1 MRKVIVLVMT
11 LCMILVLCACG
22 QQTAPAVESTVAA
35 ENKAA
40 NTTGAYN
47 IWVCDKS
54 AVHQYHRTLK
64 LGCEAAAKD
73 LGVSLTYDAP
83 AVSGDAAAQLDM
95 FATAVA
101 AKPDAICIGAIDQE
115 AVVATMQ
122 KAKDAGIPIFCYDNG
137 VNSDIPVTT
146 LATNDIDATR
156 TLAEKIGEGCGGE
169 GGVLVIG
176 HDQTSKNGVERTDG
190 FIDAL
195 GELYPNME
203 ILDVQYSND
212 AAVVTEIAKS
222 MITTY
227 PDAAVIYGTCDNVI
241 NGILN
246 AVSELGVE
254 GKIKVI
260 GYDSGKQQTDAV
272 RVGTIFGSITQAPY
286 SQGYDIVNYAV
297 DYLNGKDIPA
307 SINATYYFYN
317 AQNID
322 DPEIAQCLYD

>member
-1 MRKVIVLVMT
+1 MKKTLALLLA
-11 LCMILVLCACG
+11 LCMVFMLCACG
-22 QQTAPAVESTVAA
+22 KEPASNPDSPTDPG
-35 ENKAA
+35 
-40 NTTGAYN
+40 TDDSSYN

-64 LGCEAAAKD
+64 LGCEAAASD
-73 LGVSLTYDAP
+73 LNVNLTYDAP
-83 AVSGDAAAQLDM
+83 AISGDAAAQLDM

-122 KAKDAGIPIFCYDNG
+122 MAKEAGIPIFCYDNG

-146 LATNDIDATR
+146 LATNDLEATR
-156 TLAEKIGEGCGGE
+156 TLAQKIGEGCNGE

-176 HDQTSKNGVERTDG
+176 HDQTSKNGVERTNG

-195 GELYPNME
+195 DELYPNME

-222 MITTY
+222 MMTSY

-246 AVSELGVE
+246 AVAELGME

-272 RVGTIFGSITQAPY
+272 RAGTIFGSITQAPY
-286 SQGYDIVNYAV
+286 AQGYDIVKLAV
-297 DYLNGKDIPA
+297 DYLNGETVSA
-307 SINATYYFYN
+307 SIDATYYFYN
-317 AQNID
+317 AENIEE
-322 DPEIAQCLYD
+322 PEIAQCLYD

>member
-1 MRKVIVLVMT
+1 MKKFLAMLCALVIVFTMA
-11 LCMILVLCACG
+11 ACG
-22 QQTAPAVESTVAA
+22 EDTPASSPLDSSGGGGLNAGEA
-35 ENKAA
+35 
-40 NTTGAYN
+40 AYN

-64 LGCEAAAKD
+64 LGCEAAAAD
-73 LGVSLTYDAP
+73 LNVNLTYDAP

-115 AVVATMQ
+115 AVVATMEQ
-122 KAKDAGIPIFCYDNG
+122 AKEAGIPVFCYDNG
-137 VNSDIPVTT
+137 VNSDILITT
-146 LATNDIDATR
+146 LATNDIAATR
-156 TLAEKIGEGCGGE
+156 TLTEKIGAGCGGE

-176 HDQTSKNGVERTDG
+176 HDQTSKNGVDRTNG

-195 GELYPNME
+195 NELYPDME

-222 MITTY
+222 MMTTY
-227 PDAAVIYGTCDNVI
+227 PDAAVIYGTCDNVV

-246 AVSELGVE
+246 AVAEMGME

-272 RVGTIFGSITQAPY
+272 REGVVFGSITQAPY
-286 SQGYDIVNYAV
+286 SQGYDIIQYAV
-297 DYLNGKDIPA
+297 DYLNGEEIPET
-307 SINATYYFYN
+307 IDATYYYYD
-317 AQNID
+317 ASNID
-322 DPEIAQCLYD
+322 DPDIAQCLYD

>member
-1 MRKVIVLVMT
+1 MRKVIALVMT

-64 LGCEAAAKD
+64 LGCEA
-73 LGVSLTYDAP
+73 

-169 GGVLVIG
+169 GGVLIIG
-176 HDQTSKNGVERTDG
+176 TVLLTHSVS
-190 FIDAL
+190 FI
-195 GELYPNME
+195 PIWRSWMCSTPMMP
-203 ILDVQYSND
+203 Q
-212 AAVVTEIAKS
+212 
-222 MITTY
+222 
-227 PDAAVIYGTCDNVI
+227 
-241 NGILN
+241 
-246 AVSELGVE
+246 
-254 GKIKVI
+254 
-260 GYDSGKQQTDAV
+260 
-272 RVGTIFGSITQAPY
+272 
-286 SQGYDIVNYAV
+286 
-297 DYLNGKDIPA
+297 
-307 SINATYYFYN
+307 
-317 AQNID
+317 
-322 DPEIAQCLYD
+322 

>member
-1 MRKVIVLVMT
+1 
-11 LCMILVLCACG
+11 
-22 QQTAPAVESTVAA
+22 
-35 ENKAA
+35 
-40 NTTGAYN
+40 
-47 IWVCDKS
+47 
-54 AVHQYHRTLK
+54 
-64 LGCEAAAKD
+64 
-73 LGVSLTYDAP
+73 
-83 AVSGDAAAQLDM
+83 
-95 FATAVA
+95 
-101 AKPDAICIGAIDQE
+101 
-115 AVVATMQ
+115 MQ

-317 AQNID
+317 AQDID

>member
-1 MRKVIVLVMT
+1 MKTKKALTVISA
-11 LCMILVLCACG
+11 LCVGAALFAPGHLSATCSAEE
-22 QQTAPAVESTVAA
+22 TAES
-35 ENKAA
+35 
-40 NTTGAYN
+40 YN

-64 LGCEAAAKD
+64 LGCEAAAED
-73 LGVSLTYDAP
+73 LNVELTYDAP

-115 AVVATMQ
+115 AVVATMKQ
-122 KAKDAGIPIFCYDNG
+122 AEAAGIPVFCYDNG
-137 VNSDIPVTT
+137 VNSDIPITT
-146 LATNDIDATR
+146 LATNDIEATR
-156 TLAEKIGEGCGGE
+156 TLAEKTGEGCEGK

-176 HDQTSKNGVERTDG
+176 HDQTSKNGVERTNG

-195 GELYPNME
+195 KELYPDME

-222 MITTY
+222 MMTAY
-227 PDAAVIYGTCDNVI
+227 PDAAVIYGTCDNVV

-246 AVSELGVE
+246 AVAELGME

-260 GYDSGKQQTDAV
+260 GYDSGKQQTDAI
-272 RVGTIFGSITQAPY
+272 RAGTVFGSITQAPY
-286 SQGYDIVNYAV
+286 SQGYDIVKYAV
-297 DYLNGKDIPA
+297 DYLNGEEIPQA
-307 SINATYYFYN
+307 IDATYYFYN
-317 AQNID
+317 ADNID
-322 DPEIAQCLYD
+322 EPDIAQCLYD

>member
-1 MRKVIVLVMT
+1 MRKVIALVMT

-146 LATNDIDATR
+146 LATNELMR
-156 TLAEKIGEGCGGE
+156 PVHWQRRLA
-169 GGVLVIG
+169 
-176 HDQTSKNGVERTDG
+176 R
-190 FIDAL
+190 A
-195 GELYPNME
+195 
-203 ILDVQYSND
+203 
-212 AAVVTEIAKS
+212 AAVKAVCLLSGMTRPAKTVLKGRTVLLTHS
-222 MITTY
+222 
-227 PDAAVIYGTCDNVI
+227 
-241 NGILN
+241 
-246 AVSELGVE
+246 VS
-254 GKIKVI
+254 
-260 GYDSGKQQTDAV
+260 
-272 RVGTIFGSITQAPY
+272 F
-286 SQGYDIVNYAV
+286 
-297 DYLNGKDIPA
+297 IPIWR
-307 SINATYYFYN
+307 SWMCSTPMMP
-317 AQNID
+317 Q
-322 DPEIAQCLYD
+322 